1 MTSNVAYLDLQDF
14 APSHDLLHEKTILV
28 TGAGSG
34 IGASTAKAYAA
45 HGATVILLGRTLDK
59 LQHTYDA
66 IVEAG
71 HPEPI
76 LMPFDLETSDAEP
89 YHQMAAAIGEQFGAL
104 DGLVHSA
111 AVLGQR
117 TPLSNYNHGAWETV
131 FQINVH
137 GAFHLTKALLP
148 VLEAAPAPR
157 ILFLTSSVGREGRPY
172 WGAYAASKFAVEGMA
187 QVLAGEVV
195 THPDF
200 CVNVVN
206 PGRTRTAMRAT
217 AYPGED
223 VMTVPAPESHNGLM
237 LYLMSSHCAGT
248 NGLSFDAQK

>member
-14 APSHDLLHEKTILV
+14 APPNDLLHEKVILV

-45 HGATVILLGRTLDK
+45 HGATVILLGRTLAK
-59 LQHTYDA
+59 LQETYDA
-66 IVEAG
+66 IVNAG
-71 HPEPI
+71 HAEPV
-76 LMPFDLETSDAEP
+76 LMPFDLESSDAEP
-89 YHQMAAAIGEQFGAL
+89 YHQIASAISEQFGRL
-104 DGLVHSA
+104 DGLVHCA

-131 FQINVH
+131 FKINVH

-148 VLEAAPAPR
+148 TLNAAPAPR

-206 PGRTRTAMRAT
+206 PGRTRTPMRAM

-223 VMTVPAPESHNGLM
+223 VNTVPTPETHNGLM
-237 LYLMSSHCAGT
+237 LYLMSHHCAGT
-248 NGLSFDAQK
+248 NGLSFDAQQ